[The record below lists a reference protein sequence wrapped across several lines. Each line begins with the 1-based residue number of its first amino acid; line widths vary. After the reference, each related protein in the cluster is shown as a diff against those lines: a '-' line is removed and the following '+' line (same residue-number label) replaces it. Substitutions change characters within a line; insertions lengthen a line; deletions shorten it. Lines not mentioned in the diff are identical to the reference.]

1 MTEQETEIETQAVTY
16 AKANRTRIARELT
29 DLDKFPADQQP
40 VSIFMCGS
48 PLALEKPKLQ
58 KRFLKCLMK
67 RELLGLT
74 LMS

>member
-40 VSIFMCGS
+40 VSIFYVRLS
-48 PLALEKPKLQ
+48 WRWKNRSFK
-58 KRFLKCLMK
+58 
-67 RELLGLT
+67 
-74 LMS
+74 SVS